1 MNRKYY
7 KRINNLD
14 IALCEGRNK
23 YIMIH
28 QWAKD
33 FSRKWGIAVFYYDED
48 EDYWYLR
55 TYGNFNPNVDWYDFG
70 CLVQL
75 GYKWIKD
82 GCLYDNPELLG
93 GE

>member
-14 IALCEGRNK
+14 IALEKTNHK
-23 YIMIH
+23 YVMIN
-28 QWAKD
+28 QWARD
-33 FSRKWGIAVFYYDED
+33 NSHKWEIASFEYDED
-48 EDYWYLR
+48 GDYWYLR
-55 TYGNFNPNVDWYDFG
+55 TYGNFNFNVDWYDFG

-82 GCLYDNPELLG
+82 GCFYDNPELLG

>member
-1 MNRKYY
+1 MTSF
-7 KRINNLD
+7 
-14 IALCEGRNK
+14 E
-23 YIMIH
+23 
-28 QWAKD
+28 
-33 FSRKWGIAVFYYDED
+33 YDED

-55 TYGNFNPNVDWYDFG
+55 TYGNFNFNVDWYDFG

-82 GCLYDNPELLG
+82 GCFYDDPELLG